1 MEAPTGATRLA
12 AVIGSP
18 VRHSL
23 SPALHNAA
31 FAAVGLDW
39 VYLAL
44 EVPEG
49 EVPEALAGARA
60 LGLGGLSVTMP
71 HKEAAARAC
80 DRVTDD
86 AAALGAVNCVVIGDG
101 ELVGHNTD
109 GDGFLSA
116 LRIEGFDPEGVR
128 CVVLGAG
135 GAARSVA
142 LALARSGAEE
152 VAILNR
158 TEERA
163 RQAVE
168 LLGGCGRVLTADDAP
183 DAIAEAYLVVNAT
196 SVGMGQPGPDDV
208 PVDVDLL
215 HRGQLVV
222 DLVYQPLETPLLAAA
237 SDRGA
242 VALNGV
248 PMLVHQ
254 AAVAFSLWTGL
265 PAPLDA
271 MTAAVGLGR

>member
-1 MEAPTGATRLA
+1 
-12 AVIGSP
+12 
-18 VRHSL
+18 
-23 SPALHNAA
+23 
-31 FAAVGLDW
+31 
-39 VYLAL
+39 
-44 EVPEG
+44 
-49 EVPEALAGARA
+49 
-60 LGLGGLSVTMP
+60 
-71 HKEAAARAC
+71 
-80 DRVTDD
+80 
-86 AAALGAVNCVVIGDG
+86 VNCVVIGDG

-116 LRIEGFDPEGVR
+116 LRIDGFDPEGVR

-215 HRGQLVV
+215 HQGQLVV